1 MENIKKRKIEETSS
15 NMDVQNM
22 NVQNIVSNQEKIIS
36 YIYQIGSISE
46 STFHT
51 LNNIETKLTEL
62 NQKMNNLE
70 MKNNYL
76 EHNINKIN
84 HSFIKELKNK
94 DSEINSL
101 KELNKNIVE
110 DYNALMKSNNNNMDK
125 KEDNSFYL

>member
-1 MENIKKRKIEETSS
+1 MENIKKRKLEETSS
-15 NMDVQNM
+15 NMDVQN
-22 NVQNIVSNQEKIIS
+22 IISNQEKIIS

-46 STFHT
+46 NTFHT

-70 MKNNYL
+70 IKNNYL
-76 EHNINKIN
+76 EHNINKMN